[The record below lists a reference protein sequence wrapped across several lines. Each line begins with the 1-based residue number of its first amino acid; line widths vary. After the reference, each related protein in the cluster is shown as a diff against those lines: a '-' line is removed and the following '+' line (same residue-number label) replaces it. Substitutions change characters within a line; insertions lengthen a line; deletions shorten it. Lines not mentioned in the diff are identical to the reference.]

1 MVPVCQGDDFVG
13 FISLLL
19 AFDFLCCG
27 FLKLSS
33 ESRQIFIQGLWKR
46 TATEL
51 FLAQMGGSMVPELCS
66 ISTVLWLGSGFTEFF
81 CSFGD

>member
-19 AFDFLCCG
+19 AFDLLCCG

-33 ESRQIFIQGLWKR
+33 EIRQICIQSLWKR
-46 TATEL
+46 TAPEL
-51 FLAQMGGSMVPELCS
+51 LPAWMRGSMAPELCS
-66 ISTVLWLGSGFTEFF
+66 IAITAPTPILTWTLTQPQP
-81 CSFGD
+81 